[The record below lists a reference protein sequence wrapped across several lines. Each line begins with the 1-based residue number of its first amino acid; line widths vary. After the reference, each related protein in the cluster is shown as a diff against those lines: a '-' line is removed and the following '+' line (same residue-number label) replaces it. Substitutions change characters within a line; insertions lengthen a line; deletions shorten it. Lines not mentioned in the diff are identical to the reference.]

1 MSRARL
7 ALTVTLAVLV
17 VAAGVLAWTL
27 RPQPAPTAVRPVV
40 SSDGLY
46 RVGTVPDRDAVR
58 AAVAALPLALSY
70 DYKSPERTLAAATS
84 KMTPDFADEFRAT
97 FDATVRPLALKEKA
111 VTQAQV
117 RAAGVVSRSGNRV
130 TCLVYVDQVLVSST
144 DLASGKKPV
153 KVGQN
158 RVLVKL
164 LRVGHSW
171 KVDDISPM

>member
-17 VAAGVLAWTL
+17 VAAAVLAWSL
-27 RPQPAPTAVRPVV
+27 RPQPAPAVVRPEVTA
-40 SSDGLY
+40 DGLY
-46 RVGTVPDRDAVR
+46 RVGTVPDRTAVR
-58 AAVAALPLALSY
+58 AAVAALPIALSY
-70 DYKSPERTLAAATS
+70 DYNAPERTLAAATS
-84 KMTPDFADEFRAT
+84 WMTPDFADEFRAT

-111 VTQAQV
+111 VTQAKV
-117 RAAGVVSRSGNRV
+117 RAAGVVGRSGKRV

-158 RVLVKL
+158 RVLVKM
-164 LRVGHSW
+164 LRVGNSW